1 MAFPK
6 LATLCVI
13 EGAVQSRASRYRD
26 QAAHFL
32 KMAATEPVAKL
43 RHRLVDLAHEYH
55 QLAAT
60 LEASQEQKYQ
70 RAVEKG

>member
-1 MAFPK
+1 MAFQK
-6 LATLCVI
+6 LASLYLI
-13 EGAVQSRASRYRD
+13 EGTALSRASRYRD

-43 RHRLVDLAHEYH
+43 RHRLVYLAHEYH

-60 LEASQEQKYQ
+60 LEARREQKSP
-70 RAVEKG
+70 RAADKS